1 MTKNKLSKS
10 TINKIDKERY
20 INLLNV
26 QNQTTPLILTFG
38 ASNPVTAIGIQA
50 DLSSFAAM
58 GCHGVPVLTAV
69 LVGDTSQIDDTHPLD
84 ADLVSDQA
92 RTVLEDMEIIA
103 IKVGQVGSVENIT
116 VIAEIVSDYP
126 EMPMVLDPFDSS
138 VPVPESEAEDIL
150 LAIRELLIPQATLLL
165 ISAVEL
171 SRLAESWDEST
182 TNESTT
188 SAQPDDMTS
197 DVMTLIESGCEY
209 VLVTGVAAQGSD
221 VENILFNDE
230 GVVRRD
236 QWQRVPGTFM
246 GAGNTLSAAITAV
259 LANGLD
265 MSDAVHEAQEFTLAS
280 INHAQRLGMG
290 KLIPDHY
297 FWAKEP
303 E

>member
-10 TINKIDKERY
+10 TINKIDEKRY

-138 VPVPESEAEDIL
+138 VPEPESEAEDIL

-171 SRLAESWDEST
+171 TRLAESW
-182 TNESTT
+182 NESSIPTT
-188 SAQPDDMTS
+188 SAKQDDMS
-197 DVMTLIESGCEY
+197 ADVMTLIESGCEF
-209 VLVTGVAAQGSD
+209 VLVTGVAGQGN
-221 VENILFNDE
+221 VIENILFNDE
-230 GVVRRD
+230 GIVRRD
-236 QWQRVPGTFM
+236 QWQRVPGTYM

-259 LANGLD
+259 LANGMD
-265 MSDAVHEAQEFTLAS
+265 MADAVHEAQEFTLAS

>member
-1 MTKNKLSKS
+1 
-10 TINKIDKERY
+10 
-20 INLLNV
+20 
-26 QNQTTPLILTFG
+26 
-38 ASNPVTAIGIQA
+38 
-50 DLSSFAAM
+50 M
-58 GCHGVPVLTAV
+58 GCHGVPVLTTI
-69 LVGDTSQIDDTHPLD
+69 LVGDTTQIDDTHPLD

-126 EMPMVLDPFDSS
+126 EMPMILDPFDSS
-138 VPVPESEAEDIL
+138 VPEPESEAEDIL

-171 SRLAESWDEST
+171 TRLAESWSESVIPT
-182 TNESTT
+182 TP
-188 SAQPDDMTS
+188 AKQDDMAA

-209 VLVTGVAAQGSD
+209 VLVTGVAGQGND
-221 VENILFNDE
+221 IENILFNDE
-230 GVVRRD
+230 GIVRRD
-236 QWQRVPGTFM
+236 LWQRVPGTYM

-259 LANGLD
+259 LANGMD
-265 MSDAVHEAQEFTLAS
+265 MPDAVHEAQEFTLAS

>member
-10 TINKIDKERY
+10 TINKIDKKRY

-116 VIAEIVSDYP
+116 IIAEIVSDYP

-138 VPVPESEAEDIL
+138 VPEPESEAEDIL

-171 SRLAESWDEST
+171 TRLAESWSESVIPT
-182 TNESTT
+182 TP
-188 SAQPDDMTS
+188 AKQDDMAA

-209 VLVTGVAAQGSD
+209 VLVTGVAGQGND
-221 VENILFNDE
+221 IENILFNDE
-230 GVVRRD
+230 GIVRRD
-236 QWQRVPGTFM
+236 LWQRVPGTYM

-259 LANGLD
+259 LANGMD
-265 MSDAVHEAQEFTLAS
+265 MADAVHEAQEFTLAS

>member
-1 MTKNKLSKS
+1 LTKNKLSKS
-10 TINKIDKERY
+10 TINKIDEKRY

-138 VPVPESEAEDIL
+138 VPEPESEAEDIL

-171 SRLAESWDEST
+171 TRLAESW
-182 TNESTT
+182 NESAIPTT
-188 SAQPDDMTS
+188 SAKQDDMS
-197 DVMTLIESGCEY
+197 ADVMTLIESGCEF
-209 VLVTGVAAQGSD
+209 VLVTGVAGQGN
-221 VENILFNDE
+221 VIENILFNDE
-230 GVVRRD
+230 GIVRRD
-236 QWQRVPGTFM
+236 QWQRVPGTYM

-259 LANGLD
+259 LANGMD
-265 MSDAVHEAQEFTLAS
+265 MADAVHEAQEFTLAS

>member
-1 MTKNKLSKS
+1 M
-10 TINKIDKERY
+10 
-20 INLLNV
+20 

-58 GCHGVPVLTAV
+58 GCHGVPVLTTI
-69 LVGDTSQIDDTHPLD
+69 LVGDTTQIDDTHPLD

-126 EMPMVLDPFDSS
+126 EMPMILDPFDSS
-138 VPVPESEAEDIL
+138 VPEPESEAEDIL

-171 SRLAESWDEST
+171 TRLAESWSESVIPT
-182 TNESTT
+182 TP
-188 SAQPDDMTS
+188 AKQDDMAA

-209 VLVTGVAAQGSD
+209 VLVTGVAGQGND
-221 VENILFNDE
+221 IENILFNDE
-230 GVVRRD
+230 GIVRRD
-236 QWQRVPGTFM
+236 LWQRVPGTYM

-259 LANGLD
+259 LANGMD
-265 MSDAVHEAQEFTLAS
+265 MADAVHEAQEFTLAS